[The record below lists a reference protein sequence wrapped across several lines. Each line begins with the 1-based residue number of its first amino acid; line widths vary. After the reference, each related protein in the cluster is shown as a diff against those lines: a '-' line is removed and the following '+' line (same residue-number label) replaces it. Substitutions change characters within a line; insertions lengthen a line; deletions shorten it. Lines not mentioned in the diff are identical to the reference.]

1 MAATTKTV
9 SAAKTTTA
17 APKTTTAAPK
27 TETAAS
33 VEASGEIIEDAVKA
47 EIEMAH
53 PAVDSNPRASA
64 PDHANLIDF
73 NDPTISAKEAVAKN
87 LAAAAD
93 ADVDQAD

>member
-17 APKTTTAAPK
+17 APKT
-27 TETAAS
+27 ETAAS
-33 VEASGEIIEDAVKA
+33 VEASGAIIEDVAKAVVDLT
-47 EIEMAH
+47 H